1 VGKLD
6 GKISRCH
13 SSLVAAIEA
22 RNPDLA
28 AKAMRDHLA
37 ASLLLL
43 RASF

>member
-1 VGKLD
+1 MM
-6 GKISRCH
+6 SH

-22 RNPDLA
+22 RDPELA

-37 ASLLLL
+37 ASLLLV